1 MFHLDEARQLAEEA
15 VQWAVKAGD
24 ERMRGSALNNLGIID
39 KLQQEYHEAL
49 KVFVEVEELFARL
62 GNDEAVIAA
71 AGNRGEVLAALGQFE
86 EAERV
91 QRAVLQVSERLDRR
105 DTQGAN
111 CLSLG
116 MLAQLR
122 RDFDGAQDWFKKAR
136 DVFRSIKDP
145 SNEAFA
151 LHRLA
156 ALCNQFDRF
165 EEAVAIGESALPLVG
180 ERHAMLISD
189 LWNDIGLASFKR
201 GYVGR
206 AEEAYR
212 RVYSITT
219 EHGVERP
226 HAAAAM
232 NIGTALLLQQRDDE
246 AAKYFGEAGEIW
258 ARVGDSENRAY
269 CDLCVAAVQL
279 DQRIAALS
287 NEGHATPDPERA
299 RAAAREMVALY
310 PELIAMYEEI
320 GAAQLVAEFLASAG
334 STAQFA
340 GQLDLSVAW
349 YRRAASAFYDIGLE
363 QRARQSLER
372 GEDLL
377 RRWANALMQR
387 QEMAAALPVL
397 LQLAEVT
404 GQLGYREKCAKAM
417 FNAAI
422 AVLSTSQ
429 NYAAAKDLAKQAL
442 ELFDSDSTDAAD
454 ARKLIN
460 FCDSQ
465 AKPS

>member
-1 MFHLDEARQLAEEA
+1 
-15 VQWAVKAGD
+15 
-24 ERMRGSALNNLGIID
+24 
-39 KLQQEYHEAL
+39 
-49 KVFVEVEELFARL
+49 
-62 GNDEAVIAA
+62 
-71 AGNRGEVLAALGQFE
+71 
-86 EAERV
+86 
-91 QRAVLQVSERLDRR
+91 
-105 DTQGAN
+105 
-111 CLSLG
+111 
-116 MLAQLR
+116 
-122 RDFDGAQDWFKKAR
+122 
-136 DVFRSIKDP
+136 
-145 SNEAFA
+145 
-151 LHRLA
+151 
-156 ALCNQFDRF
+156 
-165 EEAVAIGESALPLVG
+165 
-180 ERHAMLISD
+180 
-189 LWNDIGLASFKR
+189 
-201 GYVGR
+201 
-206 AEEAYR
+206 
-212 RVYSITT
+212 
-219 EHGVERP
+219 
-226 HAAAAM
+226 M

-460 FCDSQ
+460 LCDSQ